1 MTTSQIAPPQ
11 IYILPQPFRGFFSK
25 AVHYKGFLIMG
36 HEDVSDVALIEAH
49 RRISYALHK
58 APEVL
63 ANLLHAKAEYH
74 IIGLKQKTSDLPQH
88 RFRGRRKPRPG
99 IFSFDQRVRGQG
111 GLFSSCGEENL
122 LPEREG
128 LDLRDVCIHEFAHG
142 LMDFGFDAAMRD
154 AVKAQ
159 YLASKNHW
167 AATWART
174 NSDEFFAE
182 MSTWYCGSEGDGGY
196 MDPYPERGPGWL
208 AQFDPSTFE
217 LLDAIYQGRFV
228 PQTYLPNM
236 YVSPRLYGT
245 ATTAFELL
253 GVSREQSIA
262 EGDSKFAERVF
273 AHAEKIKDISH
284 RL

>member
-1 MTTSQIAPPQ
+1 MAASDVEPPQ
-11 IYILPQPFRGFFSK
+11 IYKLPQPFRGFFSK

-36 HEDVSDVALIEAH
+36 HEDVCDVAFIEAH
-49 RRISYALHK
+49 RRISHALMN

-99 IFSFDQRVRGQG
+99 ILSFDQKVRGQG

-122 LPEREG
+122 LPDREG
-128 LDLRDVCIHEFAHG
+128 YDLRDVCIHEFAHG
-142 LMDFGFDAAMRD
+142 LMDFGFDGGIRA
-154 AVKAQ
+154 AVKEQ
-159 YLASKNHW
+159 YLGSKTHW

-174 NSDEFFAE
+174 NFDEFFAE
-182 MSTWYCGSEGDGGY
+182 MSTWYCGSEGDGGFMY
-196 MDPYPERGPGWL
+196 PYPERGPGWL
-208 AQFDPSTFE
+208 KQFDPSTFE
-217 LLDAIYQGRFV
+217 LLDAIYQGKFV
-228 PQTYLPNM
+228 PETYFPNM
-236 YVSPRLYGT
+236 YVSQKLYGT

-253 GVSREQSIA
+253 GVPREKCIG
-262 EGDSKFAERVF
+262 EGDPRFAERVF
-273 AHAEKIKDISH
+273 AHAEKIKNISH